1 MAVVIQAEFPDLR
14 ALREQFRG
22 LPQQASADY
31 YEKAIRA
38 ALQPAK
44 VRLTALTPIG
54 PTGNLR
60 AAIAIKTK
68 RYRKTGNAIGMV
80 GYRVAGKAPTE
91 SAAGGTVLIAKG
103 RSKDRAFHQGF
114 LEFGTRARRVDKF
127 SNTPYMRREH
137 LRNGKPVRAH
147 MVKGQN
153 AYVASSFR
161 RLGPFAVKRFG
172 NPAFNAFRTDPP
184 YPKAFFRKASSPI
197 LIPPMDKVAPIK
209 RAFTETQG
217 QMAEI
222 LRQRLTASLEQAL
235 ATFRTASVRGIGGP
249 LSG

>member
-1 MAVVIQAEFPDLR
+1 MAVVIKAEFPDLR
-14 ALREQFRG
+14 ALREQFRQ

-31 YEKAIRA
+31 FEKAIRA

-44 VRLTALTPIG
+44 ARLTALTPVG

-60 AAIAIKTK
+60 AAIAIKTQ
-68 RYRKTGNAIGMV
+68 RYRKTGNAVGLV

-114 LEFGTRARRVDKF
+114 IEFGTRARRVDTF
-127 SNTPYMRREH
+127 SNTPYMRKEH

-147 MVKGQN
+147 LVKGQN
-153 AYVASSFR
+153 AYIASSFR

-172 NPAFNAFRTDPP
+172 NAAFNAFRTDPP
-184 YPKAFFRKASSPI
+184 YPKAFFRKSSSPI
-197 LIPPMDKVAPIK
+197 VLPPVDRQSPIK
-209 RAFTETQG
+209 RAYTETQG

-222 LRQRLTASLEQAL
+222 LRERLTVSLEQAL
-235 ATFRTASVRGIGGP
+235 ATFRTASTTGIDTP